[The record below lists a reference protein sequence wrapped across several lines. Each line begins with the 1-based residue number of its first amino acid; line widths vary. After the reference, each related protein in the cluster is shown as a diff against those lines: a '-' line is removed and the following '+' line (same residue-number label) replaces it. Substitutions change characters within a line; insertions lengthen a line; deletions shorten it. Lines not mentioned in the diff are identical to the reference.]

1 MRQRARLLYQV
12 KRHLLSLRL
21 PSCKFQSKQ
30 SAGLGP
36 LSTHIDKKIFSSKQ
50 TGCERAQWAY
60 THRHTICHCGVHT
73 HILFRT
79 AHSKRVQQQ
88 PPPLSRSVRKHIFI
102 SPGLT
107 YCGLCEKVWM
117 GRYWES
123 VRAHEVMCNCTAQN
137 KSIEWEEINMP
148 ASSGGGGGSGC
159 SRFCA
164 HTTHPLHQKLQL
176 TKIPIFFPS
185 TGFLGNR
192 LIFSWFRVRKCGG
205 LWVDGRGVSLHTGLK
220 KGCSRRRAQ
229 RVWPDR
235 RKGGAYSCGAYGSAR
250 PLLFWRPKT
259 TPFRLMQSNT
269 THAARCKFIFKYRSL
284 VYWQLLLPR
293 CEIPAAKSSNWKLAK
308 YFFNEGWNEFQQL
321 QIEM

>member
-1 MRQRARLLYQV
+1 
-12 KRHLLSLRL
+12 
-21 PSCKFQSKQ
+21 
-30 SAGLGP
+30 
-36 LSTHIDKKIFSSKQ
+36 
-50 TGCERAQWAY
+50 
-60 THRHTICHCGVHT
+60 
-73 HILFRT
+73 
-79 AHSKRVQQQ
+79 
-88 PPPLSRSVRKHIFI
+88 
-102 SPGLT
+102 
-107 YCGLCEKVWM
+107 M

-148 ASSGGGGGSGC
+148 ASSSGGGGSGC
-159 SRFCA
+159 SRFGA
-164 HTTHPLHQKLQL
+164 HSTHPLHQKLQL
-176 TKIPIFFPS
+176 TKNSNFFPI
-185 TGFLGNR
+185 NR
-192 LIFSWFRVRKCGG
+192 IFGESLDFQLISGAKVRWAVGG
-205 LWVDGRGVSLHTGLK
+205 WAGVSLHSGLK

-321 QIEM
+321 RIEM